1 MTPLLNNKVI
11 LKSLFWEKKGHAKKD
26 KKRSGQKFD
35 VTKIGDANCLKGG
48 MIKDALWAGID
59 NNGEKDLI
67 LSTMW
72 QPIKGCFANEG
83 LRASPVSIS
92 EDQGLW
98 QTVKVLDYDQDG
110 DLDLLVG
117 NLRPNSKWQA
127 THEEP
132 LRMYLNDFDD
142 NGQQDP
148 ILTYNKRA
156 LNSF

>member
-1 MTPLLNNKVI
+1 
-11 LKSLFWEKKGHAKKD
+11 
-26 KKRSGQKFD
+26 
-35 VTKIGDANCLKGG
+35 

-117 NLRPNSKWQA
+117 NFRPNFKLQA

-148 ILTYNKRA
+148 ILTYNKKGVEFILVSKKDLSKQLLGIKRNVWITRRTQKP
-156 LNSF
+156 LWSPCSVKIYYMGVKF

>member
-1 MTPLLNNKVI
+1 
-11 LKSLFWEKKGHAKKD
+11 
-26 KKRSGQKFD
+26 
-35 VTKIGDANCLKGG
+35 

-117 NLRPNSKWQA
+117 NFRPNFKLQA

-148 ILTYNKRA
+148 ILTYNKKGVEFILVSKKDLSKQLLGIKRNVWITRRTQKP
-156 LNSF
+156 LWSPCLVKIYYMGVKF

>member
-1 MTPLLNNKVI
+1 
-11 LKSLFWEKKGHAKKD
+11 
-26 KKRSGQKFD
+26 
-35 VTKIGDANCLKGG
+35 

-117 NLRPNSKWQA
+117 NFRPNFKLQA

-148 ILTYNKRA
+148 ILTYNKKGVEFILVSKKDLSKQLLGIKRNVWITRRTQKP
-156 LNSF
+156 LWSHCLVKIYYMGVKF

>member
-1 MTPLLNNKVI
+1 
-11 LKSLFWEKKGHAKKD
+11 
-26 KKRSGQKFD
+26 
-35 VTKIGDANCLKGG
+35 

-72 QPIKGCFANEG
+72 QPIKGFFANEG

-117 NLRPNSKWQA
+117 NFRPNFKLQA

-142 NGQQDP
+142 NDQQDP
-148 ILTYNKRA
+148 ILTYNKKGVEFILVSKKDLSKQLLGIKRNVWITRRTQKP
-156 LNSF
+156 LWSPCSVKIYYMGVKF